1 MGDEEYL
8 SVKRIADRLD
18 VGESTI
24 WRWVSEKSFPKPM
37 RVGKRVTR
45 WRLSD
50 VQRWEEE
57 QLKAS

>member
-8 SVKRIADRLD
+8 SVKRISERLD
-18 VGESTI
+18 VSESTI

-37 RVGKRVTR
+37 RVGKRFTR

-50 VQRWEEE
+50 VQHWEEE